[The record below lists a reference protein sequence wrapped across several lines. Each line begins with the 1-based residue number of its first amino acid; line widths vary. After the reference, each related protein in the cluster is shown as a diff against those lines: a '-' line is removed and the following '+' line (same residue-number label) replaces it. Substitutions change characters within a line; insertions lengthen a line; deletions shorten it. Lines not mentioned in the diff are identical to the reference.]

1 VQGTIVSVN
10 SKRRLSKT
18 CTVVWD
24 KTGLKEDF
32 ITGFA
37 GEDTLALFKP
47 PGSTQVGNHG
57 TLVCHTR
64 ETKGAG
70 EVRMGKNYKRTNE
83 SSSVCW
89 Q

>member
-1 VQGTIVSVN
+1 MQGTIVSVN
-10 SKRRLSKT
+10 TRNRLSKI

-37 GEDTLALFKP
+37 GEDNLALFEP
-47 PGSTQVGNHG
+47 PKSTQVGNRG
-57 TLVCHTR
+57 TL
-64 ETKGAG
+64 ETTGGG
-70 EVRMGKNYKRTNE
+70 EVRMRKNDQRAKE

-89 Q
+89 R

>member
-1 VQGTIVSVN
+1 MQGTIVSVN

-37 GEDTLALFKP
+37 GEDTLALFEP
-47 PGSTQVGNHG
+47 PESTQVGNHR

-64 ETKGAG
+64 ETKGGG
-70 EVRMGKNYKRTNE
+70 EVRMGENYMRAKE